1 MRLAIGVEYVGT
13 AYAGWQRQPHAPSVQ
28 GEVEHALATVAAHRV
43 EITCA
48 GRTDRGVHA
57 LGQVAHFD
65 TDAQRPMRGWTL
77 GANTALP
84 PDVAVQWVVPVPDD
98 FHARYSATARTYRY
112 LILNRATRS
121 PVLRERAWWV
131 HAPLDAAR
139 MHAAAQ
145 VLVGAH
151 DFSAFRAAECQ
162 SRVPVRRLERI
173 SVRRAGEV
181 LTVEVTANAF
191 LHHMVRNLV
200 GTLAEVGDGSR
211 PLAWVGEAL
220 ASRDRRL
227 SGPTAPADG
236 LYFLRVDYPARFA
249 LPAAPGADAS
259 GAGGPGVSAIIPA
272 GVTAPDR
279 A

>member
-13 AYAGWQRQPHAPSVQ
+13 AYAGWQRQSAMRSVQ
-28 GEVEHALATVAAHRV
+28 AEVERALSSVAAHAV
-43 EITCA
+43 EVTCA

-65 TDAQRPMRGWTL
+65 TDAHRPMRGWTL
-77 GANTALP
+77 GANSELP
-84 PDVAVQWVVPVPDD
+84 PDVALQWVAPVPDD

-121 PVLRERAWWV
+121 PTLRERAWWV
-131 HAPLDAAR
+131 HAPLDADR

-145 VLVGAH
+145 VLVGEH

-162 SRVPVRRLERI
+162 SRVPIRRLERI
-173 SVRRAGEV
+173 TVSRAGE
-181 LTVEVTANAF
+181 LITVEVTANAF

-211 PLAWVGEAL
+211 PVVWVAEAL

-227 SGPTAPADG
+227 SGPTAPPDG
-236 LYFLRVDYPARFA
+236 LYFHGVEYPARFGV
-249 LPAAPGADAS
+249 PPAPGAAD
-259 GAGGPGVSAIIPA
+259 PGVSAII
-272 GVTAPDR
+272 R